1 MYLLDTNVISE
12 LMKPEP
18 DSNVTLWVESQSIKS
33 LFITAITQADVLYGL
48 MILPESRR
56 KNRLLKSTISIRLIR
71 GIIADRRIA
80 EKKYYCKSWPQLLY
94 DHYILLLKLVNL
106 RLRIVSEDHHNGSC
120 TNT

>member
-1 MYLLDTNVISE
+1 MR
-12 LMKPEP
+12 PEP

-56 KNRLLKSTISIRLIR
+56 KNRLLKITISIRLIR